1 MTLTSAGPHG
11 SPAVVDATKTDI
23 RAVGVVIPARNEE
36 ATILACLT
44 SVLVA
49 LDAVADDVPAA
60 VCVVLDRCDDGTE
73 QIVADALAAGA
84 RTNRSVDVLVND
96 DDVTVGELRDRG
108 MRRVLARLAPVDP
121 AACWLLSTDADTT
134 VPMGWA
140 TQHLARAER
149 GEAAVAGMVDL
160 DGWEDTTVLSPAA
173 REAYLRLIGPGAM
186 SGPGGEHDNVYA
198 ANLGIR
204 GDVYL
209 EVGGF
214 PRIAPGEEHALLAR
228 LRRTDHLVSSPTELR
243 VRTSA
248 RQNGRASGGLAD
260 LLGTFNRR
268 HPVGPDQPPATGT
281 VATG

>member
-11 SPAVVDATKTDI
+11 RLVVVPSTTTDI
-23 RAVGVVIPARNEE
+23 RAIGVVIPARNEE

-49 LDAVADDVPAA
+49 LDAVAADVAGA

-73 QIVADALAAGA
+73 QIVVDALAAGA
-84 RTNRSVDVLVND
+84 RANRSVDVLVND

-108 MRRVLARLAPVDP
+108 MRRVLARWAPEDP

-134 VPMGWA
+134 VPTGWA
-140 TQHLARAER
+140 TDHLARAGR
-149 GEAAVAGMVDL
+149 GVAAVAGMVDL
-160 DGWEDTTVLSPAA
+160 AGWDDPDALSPAA
-173 REAYLRLIGPGAM
+173 REAYLRLIGSGAVPR
-186 SGPGGEHDNVYA
+186 PGGEHDNVYA

-228 LRRTDHLVSSPTELR
+228 LRRTEHVLSSPTDLR

-248 RQNGRASGGLAD
+248 RQKGRAIGGLAD
-260 LLGTFNRR
+260 LLAVLNRPSSGDAQ
-268 HPVGPDQPPATGT
+268 PVAETT
-281 VATG
+281 CER